1 MKIQPRDNGESTSTK
16 RGRCL
21 VEANNDI
28 VRLKIG
34 DQYEMYDGRYVDWQE
49 NFNQSDVSTIKAPP
63 LINFGIKP
71 SEIEIYSMHWL
82 YLISNTCMHI

>member
-1 MKIQPRDNGESTSTK
+1 MKIIIDDGKYTFLDFDKHINIDHDRMKIQPRDNGESTSTK

-34 DQYEMYDGRYVDWQE
+34 DRYEMYDGRYVD
-49 NFNQSDVSTIKAPP
+49 
-63 LINFGIKP
+63 
-71 SEIEIYSMHWL
+71 
-82 YLISNTCMHI
+82 